1 MTIYSDYSNSRFDN
15 IPFRKRE
22 SHCNMGK
29 ILKAAFW
36 GLLIAPARVFAKDLC
51 QKPNTAYLCNGNW
64 GIPRSEMPQV
74 TGVVRERFLESVS
87 SELYVTLQ
95 HIPAHRL
102 TPVQRE
108 LNQRSIIGMLRDNLR
123 GKFFPCDVEILV
135 SRNETHDNIID
146 GHHTATACRLLG
158 GRQLAAVVWD
168 FGNSV
173 LGRLKNFP
181 GVFHSSLRDAQK
193 I

>member
-1 MTIYSDYSNSRFDN
+1 MSISIDYSSYRASSP
-15 IPFRKRE
+15 PFRRKG

-29 ILKAAFW
+29 MLKAALW
-36 GLLIAPARVFAKDLC
+36 GLLIAPTGVFAKDLC
-51 QKPNTAYLCNGNW
+51 QKPNTAYLCKGNW

-74 TGVVRERFLESVS
+74 TGAVRERFLESVS
-87 SELYVTLQ
+87 SELSVTLEQ
-95 HIPAHRL
+95 IPAHRL
-102 TPVQRE
+102 TPIQSQ
-108 LNQRSIIGMLRDNLR
+108 LNQRSIIGMIRDNLR

-168 FGNSV
+168 FANSV

-181 GVFHSSLRDAQK
+181 GVFHSNLRDAQK